1 MTTSHSQLPPR
12 SGPSPEA
19 HRRGVLKR
27 PAVNITPPERVGRV
41 AFGSAGAIAGLVLL
55 TGASSSLAAILEVLL
70 VLAGLDL
77 VITGALGHCPL
88 YKRLGHVPSSLRRQ
102 S

>member
-1 MTTSHSQLPPR
+1 MATRLSINI
-12 SGPSPEA
+12 SPAERIA
-19 HRRGVLKR
+19 RVLL
-27 PAVNITPPERVGRV
+27 
-41 AFGSAGAIAGLVLL
+41 GALGALGGAGLLL
-55 TGASSSLAAILEVLL
+55 SASAPLAVILEILL

-88 YKRLGHVPSSLRRQ
+88 YAKLGHVPSSLKGRT